1 MQRLVNP
8 MTQSILTTTSETPTL
23 STLASPA
30 PAQGSLVLATT
41 SLWRREMVR
50 FFRQRSRVIG
60 AFAQP
65 VFFWFVIGSGVGDSM
80 PISAGNTTDAASA
93 ATSSSDHLSYLVF
106 FYPGTIVMMLL
117 FTAIFSTISVIEDR
131 REGFLQGVL
140 VAPIPRLA
148 IVLGKVFG
156 GASVGMIQGLILLAA
171 WPLIGG
177 WPGWLA
183 MVEGAAVMALLA
195 VALTSLGLCVAW
207 PMRSTA
213 GFHGIMML
221 FLLPMWMLSGSL
233 FPVTGA
239 VGWIKSLMY
248 CNPLMYG
255 YAAFS
260 AIITGSAQGV
270 GAPVSVL
277 PALLVTVAFTVVM
290 LLTAV
295 AIVRRPSE
303 GGV

>member
-1 MQRLVNP
+1 
-8 MTQSILTTTSETPTL
+8 MTQSILTAASEHATL
-23 STLASPA
+23 SPSTTPA
-30 PAQGSLVLATT
+30 PARGSLALATA

-50 FFRQRSRVIG
+50 FFRQRSRVVG

-65 VFFWFVIGSGVGDSM
+65 LLFWLVIGLGVGKSM
-80 PISAGNTTDAASA
+80 AIGAGNTTAAGSA
-93 ATSSSDHLSYLVF
+93 SSDHMNYLVF

-177 WPGWLA
+177 WPGFLP
-183 MVEGAAVMALLA
+183 MIEGAAVMALLA
-195 VALTSLGLCVAW
+195 IALTSLGLCVAW

-239 VGWIKSLMY
+239 VGLIKSLMY

-260 AIITGSAQGV
+260 AIITGSSQGV

-290 LLTAV
+290 LAAAV

>member
-1 MQRLVNP
+1 
-8 MTQSILTTTSETPTL
+8 MTQSILTTAANTQTRANFT
-23 STLASPA
+23 SPA
-30 PAQGSLVLATT
+30 PAQGSLVLATA

-50 FFRQRSRVIG
+50 FFRQRSRVVG

-65 VFFWFVIGSGVGDSM
+65 LLFWLVIGSGVGRSM
-80 PISAGNTTDAASA
+80 AIGAASTTDTTAAASA
-93 ATSSSDHLSYLVF
+93 SADHMSYLVF

-156 GASVGMIQGLILLAA
+156 GASVGMLQGLILLAA

-177 WPGWLA
+177 WPGLLP
-183 MVEGAAVMALLA
+183 MLEGAVVMALLA
-195 VALTSLGLCVAW
+195 IALTSLGLCVAW

-239 VGWIKSLMY
+239 VGWIKTLMF

-260 AIITGSAQGV
+260 AIITGSSQGV

-277 PALLVTVAFTVVM
+277 PALLVTVAFTLFM